1 MWGWRWGTDPKGF
14 ASLSD
19 TAPPANTAPPTLG
32 RDLGPLAV
40 LLMKGCTAATASEA
54 HNRAMG
60 VTDTLLALIPAGKS
74 AAWPERNHTEH
85 PEPPRALGGPVLIPT
100 TPIPIAVRAG
110 ARWGHWDGGWGMLQG
125 GSLCPPSSSAGPPEL
140 LVPLTA
146 LCPWLWAG
154 QDLLSTGRVAARP
167 IHCFPPD
174 PVRADPSLTLSPM
187 LPGGEDSPTPAVRGH
202 SQGNLGAESTRFGGD
217 FGCHQQS
224 CCATKVR
231 PRCHRGEWQ

>member
-14 ASLSD
+14 ASLSN

-40 LLMKGCTAATASEA
+40 LLTKGCTAATASEA

-60 VTDTLLALIPAGKS
+60 VTDTLLALPSLIPAGKS

-110 ARWGHWDGGWGMLQG
+110 ARWGHWDGGWGTLQG
-125 GSLCPPSSSAGPPEL
+125 AAPRGQAPGTPP
-140 LVPLTA
+140 
-146 LCPWLWAG
+146 
-154 QDLLSTGRVAARP
+154 QRAARCYAAP
-167 IHCFPPD
+167 RGAP
-174 PVRADPSLTLSPM
+174 AGAGAGA
-187 LPGGEDSPTPAVRGH
+187 GGGGLQSARGAAAIC
-202 SQGNLGAESTRFGGD
+202 SGLGAAG
-217 FGCHQQS
+217 
-224 CCATKVR
+224 
-231 PRCHRGEWQ
+231 

>member
-1 MWGWRWGTDPKGF
+1 MWLSLGAVPGPPCARLLSPLLQPNTTPGSLPSLVASPIPSTPGPHCSVPKHCW
-14 ASLSD
+14 
-19 TAPPANTAPPTLG
+19 
-32 RDLGPLAV
+32 
-40 LLMKGCTAATASEA
+40 GCTG
-54 HNRAMG
+54 MC
-60 VTDTLLALIPAGKS
+60 
-74 AAWPERNHTEH
+74 
-85 PEPPRALGGPVLIPT
+85 
-100 TPIPIAVRAG
+100 
-110 ARWGHWDGGWGMLQG
+110 GHRGWGMLQG

-154 QDLLSTGRVAARP
+154 QDLLSTGRVAAHP

-174 PVRADPSLTLSPM
+174 PVRADPSLTLSPIP
-187 LPGGEDSPTPAVRGH
+187 PGGEDSPTPAVRGH

>member
-60 VTDTLLALIPAGKS
+60 VTDTLLALPSLIPAGKS

-110 ARWGHWDGGWGMLQG
+110 ARWGHWDGGWGTLQG
-125 GSLCPPSSSAGPPEL
+125 AAPRGQAPGTPPSGQPGATQPPGGHQQELEQEQEEGGCNL
-140 LVPLTA
+140 LVGRPPSARVWGQPGEGMGEVGSCRSA
-146 LCPWLWAG
+146 LGL
-154 QDLLSTGRVAARP
+154 
-167 IHCFPPD
+167 
-174 PVRADPSLTLSPM
+174 
-187 LPGGEDSPTPAVRGH
+187 
-202 SQGNLGAESTRFGGD
+202 
-217 FGCHQQS
+217 
-224 CCATKVR
+224 
-231 PRCHRGEWQ
+231 